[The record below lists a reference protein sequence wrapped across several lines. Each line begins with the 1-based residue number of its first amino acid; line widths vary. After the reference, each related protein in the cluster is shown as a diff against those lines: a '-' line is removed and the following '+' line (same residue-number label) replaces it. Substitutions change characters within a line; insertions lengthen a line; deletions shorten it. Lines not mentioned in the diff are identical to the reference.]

1 MLNIIKSIRYSLRR
15 DYLAWAYAIAVLA
28 LYILRGGNMFQFIQ
42 ELLGAFAG
50 LSLAIGVFV
59 LLIKEII
66 KYFL

>member
-1 MLNIIKSIRYSLRR
+1 
-15 DYLAWAYAIAVLA
+15 
-28 LYILRGGNMFQFIQ
+28 MFQFIQ

>member
-1 MLNIIKSIRYSLRR
+1 
-15 DYLAWAYAIAVLA
+15 
-28 LYILRGGNMFQFIQ
+28 MFQFIQ

-50 LSLAIGVFV
+50 LSLVIGVFV